1 MTSSKFTV
9 TIESI
14 GNQCNTPIIFNQPR
28 RMAQNLK
35 VNIMAKTTQS
45 NAQSNAQSA
54 RAKTA
59 PNAPKISALVHAVQ
73 PSAPVGESVSAAQT
87 AAMEAVKLYVT
98 AGKREASVR
107 ESATE
112 SMATFIRTLHGDIAP
127 KDIAQ
132 MLYGHGT
139 TKSKKADEVVYLRSV
154 IIYNAYNKVF
164 ERGVYEPADKKAAR
178 LAEAQAKKA
187 DEKADESTAENAPPH
202 EYSDAE
208 KLSKVDDLRL
218 EYMLTLVARELAAR
232 GYDVQKMARAAVR

>member
-1 MTSSKFTV
+1 MTK
-9 TIESI
+9 
-14 GNQCNTPIIFNQPR
+14 
-28 RMAQNLK
+28 L
-35 VNIMAKTTQS
+35 
-45 NAQSNAQSA
+45 AQSTVRKT
-54 RAKTA
+54 RAKST

-73 PSAPVGESVSAAQT
+73 QPAPIGETVSDAQS
-87 AAMEAVKLYVT
+87 EAIKAVASYVT
-98 AGKREASVR
+98 AGKRETSAR

-112 SMATFIRTLHGDIAP
+112 KMATFIRTLHGDFAP

-178 LAEAQAKKA
+178 LAEVQAKKA
-187 DEKADESTAENAPPH
+187 DDNAAESTEENAPPH
-202 EYSDAE
+202 EYSDVE

-218 EYMLTLVARELAAR
+218 EYMLTLVARELTSR
-232 GYDVQKMARAAVR
+232 GYDVPEMIRAAVK